1 MRPKRAL
8 DLFSGNGSVARVL
21 RIHGYEV
28 VTVDHRSYL
37 KPEKCVELVEW
48 DFRGDLRPG
57 DFSVVV
63 AHPPRQLEGG
73 GGGEDHGNCPIYST
87 RLLVDDRTSPK

>member
-1 MRPKRAL
+1 MRAKRAL

-21 RIHGYEV
+21 RIHGNEV

-73 GGGEDHGNCPIYST
+73 WWWWRRSWKLSSIFNQIVGG
-87 RLLVDDRTSPK
+87 